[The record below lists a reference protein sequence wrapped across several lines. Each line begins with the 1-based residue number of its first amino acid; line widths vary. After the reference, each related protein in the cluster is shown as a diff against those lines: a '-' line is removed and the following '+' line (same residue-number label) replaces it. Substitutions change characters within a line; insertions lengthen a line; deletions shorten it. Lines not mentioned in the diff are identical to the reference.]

1 MMKHMPGNKTFY
13 ITTSI
18 PYVNAAPH
26 VGFAFELLLADVLA
40 RHHRLSGSEV
50 FFLTGTDEHGKKIQE
65 AAEKA
70 GKSPQDY
77 VDGVAK
83 QFQELA
89 VALGVSNDDFI
100 RTSDRARHIP
110 VAVKVWQ
117 ELKSKGDI
125 YKEKYEGLYCV
136 GCEAFLREVEI
147 EDGKCRIHQKE
158 VQKVYEENYFFR
170 FSKYAKKVEELIR
183 SGEIAIVPAYRKTEM
198 LNLFSEEGTRDISVS
213 RPRESVGWGIAVPN
227 DDSQMMHVWVDALL
241 NYLSGAG
248 YGSPPAG
255 GAFAKRWP
263 PDAQVIGKDIA
274 RFHVMMWPA
283 IVLSLGLAF
292 PKTMLIH
299 GHIAIEGR
307 KMSKSLGNVVDPF
320 EMIRIFGKEA
330 FRYLLLREIP
340 SLDDGD
346 FSFEG
351 FRRRYA
357 ADLSNGLGNLVSRV
371 STLGAQHAAR
381 PNVPRQN
388 DPVGLAS
395 GTGEGSFTVSH
406 PLGNTHKIAFGAYQ
420 SAIDRF
426 DFRDALAEIWR
437 VVGDADKLVDE
448 SRLWKMAAGDP
459 SRAKKVFEE
468 LAGHIGAAALMLAPF
483 MPETSQKVLGALGVS
498 ENAAKND
505 SWDIS
510 FKKPEQPLFP
520 RIESSI

>member
-40 RHHRLSGSEV
+40 RHHRLSGSEG

-117 ELKSKGDI
+117 ELKSKCDI

-147 EDGKCRIHQKE
+147 ENGKCRIHQKE

-170 FSKYAKKVEELIR
+170 FSKYAKKVERLIR
-183 SGEIAIVPAYRKTEM
+183 EDAIRIVPAYRKTEM
-198 LNLFSEEGTRDISVS
+198 LNLFSDEGVRDISAS

-227 DDSQMMHVWVDALL
+227 DDSQMMYVWVDALL
-241 NYLSGAG
+241 NYLSGVG
-248 YGSPPAG
+248 YGAD
-255 GAFAKRWP
+255 AFAKRWP
-263 PDAQVIGKDIA
+263 PDVHVIGKDIA
-274 RFHVMMWPA
+274 RFHAMMWPA
-283 IVLSLGLAF
+283 ILLSLGLAL
-292 PKTMLIH
+292 PKTILIH
-299 GHIAIEGR
+299 GHIAIEGK
-307 KMSKSLGNVVDPF
+307 KMSKSLGNVVDPLA
-320 EMIRIFGKEA
+320 MIRIFGKEA

-357 ADLSNGLGNLVSRV
+357 ADLQNGLGNLVSRV
-371 STLGAQHAAR
+371 STLGEQHAKS
-381 PNVPRQN
+381 
-388 DPVGLAS
+388 L
-395 GTGEGSFTVSH
+395 TVSH
-406 PLGNTHKIAFGAYQ
+406 PLQSSHKIAFGAYRD
-420 SAIDRF
+420 AIDRF
-426 DFRDALAEIWR
+426 DFRDALAETWR
-437 VVGDADKLVDE
+437 IVGDANKLVDE
-448 SRLWKMAAGDP
+448 SKLWEMAAGDP
-459 SRAKKVFEE
+459 
-468 LAGHIGAAALMLAPF
+468 
-483 MPETSQKVLGALGVS
+483 
-498 ENAAKND
+498 
-505 SWDIS
+505 
-510 FKKPEQPLFP
+510 
-520 RIESSI
+520 